1 MVQGYFKGWRGLRQ
15 GDPLSPYHGDELLI
29 NYVEAT
35 TKNGEVGYNKNCEKT
50 RITDLY
56 FANDLLFSPMGALNL
71 NNFETII

>member
-35 TKNGEVGYNKNCEKT
+35 TKNGEVGY
-50 RITDLY
+50 ITKIVRKQESQTCILQTISY
-56 FANDLLFSPMGALNL
+56 FHQWELL
-71 NNFETII
+71 I